1 MLASL
6 YRGVSRSKL
15 WRGQN
20 RSAVSKICF
29 SLTYYALI
37 IANIICVTN
46 RWY

>member
-20 RSAVSKICF
+20 RSAAKICL
-29 SLTYYALI
+29 SLTYYTALI
-37 IANIICVTN
+37 GVYMVPCD
-46 RWY
+46 